1 MYTHVKPIILTLLS
15 MQITPQEEKFTSI
28 RLTLCYNLEFN
39 NELDFE
45 KINSF
50 EYTDTMG
57 SCSKFNRKCS
67 LNSNKGDGT
76 SS

>member
-15 MQITPQEEKFTSI
+15 MQITPQEEKFTNI

-50 EYTDTMG
+50 EYTDTMR
-57 SCSKFNRKCS
+57 SCSKFNRKRS